1 MNKTR
6 LQRITAAFC
15 TLCLLVTFF
24 PRAYAADVET
34 YALNASNSDITY
46 TVAPGEAVKV
56 NAEDFRAFFYARCQ
70 TDTFRYV
77 TFEPDGS
84 LKASNGILYCDYG
97 TETETAFT
105 RNMLQDAKFY
115 DRSSMYGAY
124 PLETLSFVANR
135 QAAGNAVT
143 LAFRAHGDSE
153 NCAGQVSVTIQG
165 TSDTV
170 SAQATSNTT
179 PAPAPESAVV
189 DLTWHVTAGDVL
201 RFDRNDFRDFFK
213 DHASS
218 EDAFRYLTFQPDNS
232 FSPENGY
239 LYYDFEG
246 QGQKQ
251 FTMNMLQDAKFF
263 YSSSRY
269 GSYPLSGM
277 TFLAANEAGG
287 NLVRLPFTAFG
298 RTEQYSGTLVIQINW
313 AKVSDKTTPTTTP
326 VYGPTLPATN
336 ANSPASTASTAAT
349 DTPKNT
355 TPDPGTSDA
364 PDMTAA
370 PVETK
375 EPDIVY
381 LVRAGERV
389 EFSLLDFSTPA
400 KDKLK
405 GTFRYV
411 TFSTKDTLS
420 AETGF
425 ISADVGGL
433 EETIFTSDNIEK
445 IRFYADSDK
454 YGDYALKSLSFTVP
468 VTAAA
473 RIVHLDCT
481 LYDSKGETAVITMS
495 IQVQAADPEPEK
507 PGDNDGDTELAN
519 TDKSSDTTPADTDT
533 SSDTEPANTDKSSDT
548 TPDEQDTSGDTT
560 PANTDTSSD
569 TTSAST
575 DTSGDTTPANTDTSS
590 DTTPA
595 NTDTSGDTVPAEPDE
610 PKTGEP
616 VEMPPEA
623 VNITEPFEGT
633 PVAAGN
639 LLYAATWNT
648 PFRLVSDDFE
658 RFFRKT
664 FPGGTISHVSFSGLP
679 EFGKLFYDYYASSA
693 YGDSPRMELLF
704 GNLPYMRFYFS
715 PAFTD
720 RYSLA
725 ELTYVPV
732 VEKNFCETV
741 PFSVTGLDANR
752 NIVQCTGNVLISVT
766 KELVAD
772 VYGAIP
778 KGRTVTF
785 PASNLLTNV
794 KAGTGVDMMNGFRLL
809 ELPDASVGSV
819 VVGEQKSPADTTQI
833 YHWSD
838 ISPKIS
844 DLRFVPNA
852 DFTGS
857 VDIPYLMVD
866 GDANPTGIGHFTLGV
881 ISTLKRFDDMTSSV
895 WCYKYVTEL
904 AAAGVIG
911 GYEDNTYRPAASVTW
926 GAALKLIMLAAGYKE
941 QKGTTMSPFQG
952 YMTKAIADGLLPHEV
967 DLWEPVT
974 RLEVAELTAAAMKLD
989 TSHLSSVEP
998 FTDTDNISVK
1008 ALNAAGIINGYYE
1021 EGISTF
1027 RPSGTLNRG
1036 QVSAIVWRM
1045 RNYKG

>member
-6 LQRITAAFC
+6 LQRITAALC
-15 TLCLLVTFF
+15 TLCLLITFL
-24 PRAYAADVET
+24 PRAYAADVEA

-56 NAEDFRAFFYARCQ
+56 NAEDFRAFFYASCQ

-105 RNMLQDAKFY
+105 RNMLQDARFY

-143 LAFRAHGDSE
+143 LAFRAYGDSE
-153 NCAGQVSVTIQG
+153 NCAGQVSITVQG
-165 TSDTV
+165 AAPVQET
-170 SAQATSNTT
+170 AT
-179 PAPAPESAVV
+179 PAPESSIV
-189 DLTWHVTAGDVL
+189 DLTWHVTAGDTL
-201 RFDRNDFRDFFK
+201 RFDRNDFRDFFR
-213 DHASS
+213 DHASRD
-218 EDAFRYLTFQPDNS
+218 EEFRYLTFQPDAS

-251 FTMNMLQDAKFF
+251 FTTGMLQDAKFF
-263 YSSSRY
+263 HSSSRY

-287 NLVRLPFTAFG
+287 NLVRFPFSAYG
-298 RTEQYSGTLVIQINW
+298 RTEHYDGTLVIQINW
-313 AKVSDKTTPTTTP
+313 ARVSDKDTNPAP
-326 VYGPTLPATN
+326 VYGPTLP
-336 ANSPASTASTAAT
+336 SASAAADTPTPTPAT
-349 DTPKNT
+349 DTQ

-389 EFSLLDFSTPA
+389 EFSLPDFSTPA
-400 KDKLK
+400 KEKLK

-425 ISADVGGL
+425 ISADIGGL
-433 EETIFTSDNIEK
+433 EETIFTSENIEK

-454 YGDYALKSLSFTVP
+454 YGDYALKSLLFSAP

-473 RIVHLDCT
+473 RTVHFECT
-481 LYDSKGETAVITMS
+481 LYDSKQASAVITMS
-495 IQVQAADPEPEK
+495 IEIQAAAPEPEK
-507 PGDNDGDTELAN
+507 PGDG
-519 TDKSSDTTPADTDT
+519 DTTPA
-533 SSDTEPANTDKSSDT
+533 EK
-548 TPDEQDTSGDTT
+548 DTSGDTT
-560 PANTDTSSD
+560 PAEQ
-569 TTSAST
+569 
-575 DTSGDTTPANTDTSS
+575 
-590 DTTPA
+590 
-595 NTDTSGDTVPAEPDE
+595 DTSGDTVSTEPGKEPETANSGDTVSTEPGKEPETANSGDTVPTEPGKEPETANSGDTVPDE
-610 PKTGEP
+610 PKPGEP
-616 VEMPPEA
+616 VEMPHEA
-623 VNITEPFEGT
+623 VNITEPFTGT

-648 PFRLVSDDFE
+648 PFRFVSDDFE

-664 FPGGTISHVSFSGLP
+664 FPGGTISHVSFSALP
-679 EFGKLFYDYYASSA
+679 EFGKLVYDYYASSA
-693 YGDSPRMELLF
+693 YGDSPRTELLF
-704 GNLPYMRFYFS
+704 GNLPHMRFYFS
-715 PAFTD
+715 PAYTD

-741 PFSVTGLDANR
+741 PFSATGLDAHE

-794 KAGTGVDMMNGFRLL
+794 KAGTGVDIMNGFRLL
-809 ELPDASVGSV
+809 ELPEASTGAV
-819 VVGEQKSPADTTQI
+819 VVGSGQSPADTAQI
-833 YHWSD
+833 YHWTD
-838 ISPKIS
+838 ITPKVS
-844 DLRFVPNA
+844 DLRFVPNP
-852 DFTGS
+852 DFIGS

-904 AAAGVIG
+904 ADAGVIG
-911 GYEDNTYRPAASVTW
+911 GYEDNTYRPGASVTW
-926 GAALKLIMLAAGYKE
+926 GAALKLIMLAAGYTE

-952 YMTKAIADGLLPHEV
+952 YMEKAIDDGLIPREV
-967 DLWEPVT
+967 DLWEPIT

-989 TSHLSSVEP
+989 TSHLSSVQP
-998 FTDTDNISVK
+998 FTDTDNTSVK

-1021 EGISTF
+1021 EGVSTF

-1036 QVSAIVWRM
+1036 QVSAIIWRM

>member
-15 TLCLLVTFF
+15 TLCLLITFF

-77 TFEPDGS
+77 AFEPDGS

-105 RNMLQDAKFY
+105 RNMLQDARFY

-143 LAFRAHGDSE
+143 LAFRAYGDTE
-153 NCAGQVSVTIQG
+153 NCAGQVSITVQG
-165 TSDTV
+165 AAPVQET
-170 SAQATSNTT
+170 AT
-179 PAPAPESAVV
+179 PAPESSIV
-189 DLTWHVTAGDVL
+189 DLTWHVTAGDTL

-213 DHASS
+213 DHASR
-218 EDAFRYLTFQPDNS
+218 EEEFRYLTFQPDAS

-251 FTMNMLQDAKFF
+251 FTTNMLQDAKFF

-287 NLVRLPFTAFG
+287 NLVRLPFSAYG
-298 RTEQYSGTLVIQINW
+298 RTEHYNGVLVIQVNW
-313 AKVSDKTTPTTTP
+313 AKVSDKDTNPAP
-326 VYGPTLPATN
+326 VYGPTLPA
-336 ANSPASTASTAAT
+336 SSAAT
-349 DTPKNT
+349 DTPTATPATDTPQNT

-375 EPDIVY
+375 KPDISY

-389 EFSLLDFSTPA
+389 AFSPADFSAPA
-400 KDKLK
+400 KEKLK

-411 TFSTKDTLS
+411 TFSTTDTLS

-425 ISADVGGL
+425 LSADIGGL
-433 EETIFTSDNIEK
+433 DETIFTSENIEK

-454 YGDYALKSLSFTVP
+454 YGDYALKSLSFTAP
-468 VTAAA
+468 MTAAA
-473 RIVHLDCT
+473 HIVHLDCT
-481 LYDSKGETAVITMS
+481 LHDSKNETAVITMS
-495 IQVQAADPEPEK
+495 IEVQAAPPEPEK
-507 PGDNDGDTELAN
+507 PGDGDGDTEL
-519 TDKSSDTTPADTDT
+519 DKRDT
-533 SSDTEPANTDKSSDT
+533 S
-548 TPDEQDTSGDTT
+548 DEQDTSGDTT
-560 PANTDTSSD
+560 PTEQ
-569 TTSAST
+569 
-575 DTSGDTTPANTDTSS
+575 DTSGDTVATEPEPEETD
-590 DTTPA
+590 
-595 NTDTSGDTVPAEPDE
+595 NSGDTVPAEQDTSGDTVPDE

-616 VEMPPEA
+616 VEMPHKA
-623 VNITEPFEGT
+623 VNITEPFTGT

-664 FPGGTISHVSFSGLP
+664 FPGGTISHVSFSALP
-679 EFGKLFYDYYASSA
+679 EFGKLVYDYYASSA
-693 YGDSPRMELLF
+693 YGDSPRTELLF
-704 GNLPYMRFYFS
+704 GNLPHMRFYFS
-715 PAFTD
+715 PAYTD

-741 PFSVTGLDANR
+741 PFSATGLDAHE

-794 KAGTGVDMMNGFRLL
+794 KAGTGVDTMNGFRLL

-819 VVGEQKSPADTTQI
+819 VVGDKKSPADTAQI
-833 YHWSD
+833 YHWTD
-838 ISPKIS
+838 ITPKVS

-852 DFTGS
+852 DFIGS

-904 AAAGVIG
+904 ADAGVIG
-911 GYEDNTYRPAASVTW
+911 GYEDNTYRPGASVTW

-952 YMTKAIADGLLPHEV
+952 YMKKAIDDGLIPREV
-967 DLWEPVT
+967 DLWEPIT

-1021 EGISTF
+1021 EGVSTF

-1036 QVSAIVWRM
+1036 QASAIIWRM